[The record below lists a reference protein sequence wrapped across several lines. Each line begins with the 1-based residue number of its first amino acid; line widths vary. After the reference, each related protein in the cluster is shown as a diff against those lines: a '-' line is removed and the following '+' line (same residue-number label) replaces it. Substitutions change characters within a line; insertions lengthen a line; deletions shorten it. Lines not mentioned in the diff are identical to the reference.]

1 VVEHRYFISFFITTL
16 VYLGLFGSYFILRD
30 TLLIEEQ
37 KAADNTICMCLSEFV
52 PPSDAPVEE
61 TPKEEPVEEIPE
73 EPAIEEEP
81 VVEEK
86 PQEEPVVEE
95 TPKEE
100 PVVEEK
106 PVIVPEAVKPKPAP
120 KPEKKKEPVKK
131 KIKKHIP
138 PKPAAKK
145 MPSPKGAPTQALVK
159 KGTAQ
164 KDKVADKNA
173 FLAAVRQKINRHKSY
188 PVIAKR
194 RGMQGKVAA
203 EFTILANG
211 HVSNI
216 KLSGSKF
223 FHASARQAIEKAFP
237 VSTVGRALSF
247 PMTVNLMLEYRLTQ
261 N

>member
-1 VVEHRYFISFFITTL
+1 MVEHRYFISFFITTL

-131 KIKKHIP
+131 RLKTYPSKTCCKEDAITQGRADSSIGKKRY
-138 PKPAAKK
+138 
-145 MPSPKGAPTQALVK
+145 SPKRQSCRQKCFSCSRKT
-159 KGTAQ
+159 
-164 KDKVADKNA
+164 KDK
-173 FLAAVRQKINRHKSY
+173 S
-188 PVIAKR
+188 P
-194 RGMQGKVAA
+194 
-203 EFTILANG
+203 
-211 HVSNI
+211 
-216 KLSGSKF
+216 
-223 FHASARQAIEKAFP
+223 
-237 VSTVGRALSF
+237 
-247 PMTVNLMLEYRLTQ
+247 
-261 N
+261 